1 MHSMANPVLVNNL
14 RGAQIESRH
23 RGRVAVCDPHGKSIL
38 ERGDVTLPVYP
49 RSAIKPLQAL
59 PLIESGA
66 ADHFALGD
74 ADIALACSSHSAEAM
89 HTGAIRDWLAR
100 IDLDEDSLECG
111 PHPPY
116 NEAAAAA
123 LIRAGEAPGR
133 IHNNC
138 SGKHTAM
145 LTTCRFLGEETR
157 GYIEFAH
164 PAQQR
169 WFDVLGEFAGVD
181 MQRLPAGLDGCGI
194 PVIAIPLQS
203 IATAFARF
211 AAPDDLAAPR
221 RDAIERIADAIAAHP
236 LLIDGSGRFCSEIMA
251 LTGRRVL
258 VKGGAD
264 GVFTAAIPE
273 QGLGIALKV
282 DDGNGEAAEIALLAV
297 LEQLGSLRPDEL
309 EALEER
315 RRKPI
320 RNTRGV
326 VAGYR
331 EPASPEND

>member
-1 MHSMANPVLVNNL
+1 MTNPVLVNNL
-14 RGAQIESRH
+14 RGEQVESRH
-23 RGRVAVCDPHGKSIL
+23 RGRIAVCDRHGKL
-38 ERGDVTLPVYP
+38 LLARGDVALPVYP

-66 ADHFALGD
+66 ADHYALGE
-74 ADIALACSSHSAEAM
+74 AEIALACSSHSAEAM
-89 HTGAIRDWLAR
+89 HVNAVRNWLER
-100 IDLDEDSLECG
+100 IDLDEQALECG
-111 PHPPY
+111 PHAPY
-116 NEAAAAA
+116 DEAAAAD
-123 LIRAGEAPGR
+123 LIRAGLQPGR
-133 IHNNC
+133 VHNNC

-145 LTTCRFLGEETR
+145 LTICRFLGEATQ
-157 GYIEFAH
+157 GYIDAAH

-169 WFDVLGEFAGVD
+169 WFDSLGELAGVD
-181 MQRLPAGLDGCGI
+181 MRKLPAGLDGCGI

-211 AAPDDLAAPR
+211 AAPEDLAPSR
-221 RDAIERIADAIAAHP
+221 RDAIERIAAAIAAHP
-236 LLIDGSGRFCSEIMA
+236 LLIDGSGRLCSEIMA

-264 GVFTAAIPE
+264 GVFIAAIPD
-273 QGLGIALKV
+273 QGLGVALKI

-297 LEQLGSLRPDEL
+297 LEQLGALRADEL

-320 RNTRGV
+320 RNTRGII
-326 VAGYR
+326 AGYR
-331 EPASPEND
+331 EPAGPEDS